1 MTRVTCG
8 ELASMP
14 TGRRRNGCQAADLP
28 LCLFSPRVLLPLS
41 AFPGCPPASSLLIS
55 FLQLSFSSCVLVM
68 PCNPLQGT
76 ESLPVTSAL
85 PKPLNEFIFH
95 RELPTPVLVL
105 EHPSLS
111 CGLTTAAP
119 VSAPSPCLVPG
130 SFLLTK
136 PGPTARSLLLLHC
149 SFPPTICVQ
158 SLLSSLLNLKI
169 FPLLPPFLSPSL
181 PHPLCPCPAHFTSC
195 PGPAPVLKAAPCHDQ
210 HLPSVLI
217 SWLVSS
223 PSPGGAAKCFP

>member
-28 LCLFSPRVLLPLS
+28 LCLFSPMVLLPLS

-55 FLQLSFSSCVLVM
+55 FLQLSFSSRALVM
-68 PCNPLQGT
+68 PCNYLQDR
-76 ESLPVTSAL
+76 ESLPITSAL

-95 RELPTPVLVL
+95 RELPMPVLVL

-119 VSAPSPCLVPG
+119 ISAPSPCLVPG
-130 SFLLTK
+130 SFLLNK
-136 PGPTARSLLLLHC
+136 PGPTARSLLPLHC
-149 SFPPTICVQ
+149 SLPPTICVQ
-158 SLLSSLLNLKI
+158 SLLSSSLNLQD
-169 FPLLPPFLSPSL
+169 FPLHPPFLSLSL
-181 PHPLCPCPAHFTSC
+181 PPLCAPA
-195 PGPAPVLKAAPCHDQ
+195 
-210 HLPSVLI
+210 
-217 SWLVSS
+217 
-223 PSPGGAAKCFP
+223 